1 MDLVDAIKMV
11 SQPPERDPYRFYAMD
26 EHPLPEMLL
35 EREGVGTLPLKDIT
49 VIAGKAKNGKS
60 FVVSI
65 FVASILGET
74 DFFIPTKENPKVLY
88 FDTEQSDSNVAII
101 YSRICKLLGREP
113 KQDYEFLKIYELR
126 GMEGMDGKS
135 AEESRYL
142 YIIDKVQEES
152 PTAIVI
158 DGIADIMHNPN
169 DEQESKEIV
178 MRLLYLCS
186 ENNISLLTVIHENKS
201 KDDQNPRGHLGS
213 ELLRKAVS
221 IFHVTKDRGKGTF
234 TVENTECRNRDIDIW
249 SFTINSHGIPE
260 IVETVDKQAERE
272 AAKLDDL
279 RMTFA
284 DVFRDGE
291 TRLYTRLSNDLMRLC
306 NVSVATAK
314 RKIKEATESGVII
327 CEGGKYSLPPPKT
340 E

>member
-11 SQPPERDPYRFYAMD
+11 SQPPSREPYRFYAMD

-126 GMEGMDGKS
+126 GMEGIDGKS
-135 AEESRYL
+135 PEESRYL

-201 KDDQNPRGHLGS
+201 KDDPNPRGHLGS

-260 IVETVDKQAERE
+260 IVETVDKQAER
-272 AAKLDDL
+272 AKAKLETL
-279 RMTFA
+279 KTNFERVFA
-284 DVFRDGE
+284 DGLPM
-291 TRLYTRLSNDLMRLC
+291 LYTELRQKYMDACGVRSSC
-306 NVSVATAK
+306 AEK
-314 RKIKEATESGVII
+314 KIRDATESGVII